1 MGRLPPSHID
11 DAAAVGR
18 RIREAREQAGLSLRA
33 ISFPGCSPSFLSRVE
48 GGDRVPGQPVIAEL
62 ARRLGVDPDRL
73 TGIPAGRAI
82 PAWRLSAM
90 EMAARLADAGAEA
103 EAQTVLA
110 DARELDDTHAIGRAL
125 ETLGHLALAERRD
138 DAAAELFEQ
147 ARSEDA
153 TITPRDRPALF
164 QALGRAYAGAGDLG
178 HAIAV
183 LASAFD
189 EARSEPA
196 DVPLMVR
203 FGSYLANAYTD
214 NGHFGEA
221 ERVLGDLLR
230 HEHQMTD
237 LLSLVRMDFA
247 LARTYAEEGRNAL
260 AERYSRR
267 LLARL
272 EQTEERET
280 LGRAHLLLAEILLDR
295 QEATTAERHLDEAQ
309 RLMGPTV
316 APPELALITVER
328 ARQALLQP
336 DLDQAEALARQAIGE
351 TDATE
356 PSIAGSAYTVL
367 ARVALE
373 RSQLDDARLLCN
385 SAIDLIRDTIAT
397 HHTKAAYQ
405 LLSQIEEQAGDLQ
418 AALEAARIAAGLA
431 TTVDPV

>member
-1 MGRLPPSHID
+1 
-11 DAAAVGR
+11 
-18 RIREAREQAGLSLRA
+18 
-33 ISFPGCSPSFLSRVE
+33 
-48 GGDRVPGQPVIAEL
+48 
-62 ARRLGVDPDRL
+62 
-73 TGIPAGRAI
+73 
-82 PAWRLSAM
+82 
-90 EMAARLADAGAEA
+90 
-103 EAQTVLA
+103 
-110 DARELDDTHAIGRAL
+110 
-125 ETLGHLALAERRD
+125 
-138 DAAAELFEQ
+138 
-147 ARSEDA
+147 
-153 TITPRDRPALF
+153 
-164 QALGRAYAGAGDLG
+164 
-178 HAIAV
+178 
-183 LASAFD
+183 
-189 EARSEPA
+189 
-196 DVPLMVR
+196 
-203 FGSYLANAYTD
+203 
-214 NGHFGEA
+214 
-221 ERVLGDLLR
+221 
-230 HEHQMTD
+230 
-237 LLSLVRMDFA
+237 MDFA

>member
-18 RIREAREQAGLSLRA
+18 RIREAREQAGMSLRA

-147 ARSEDA
+147 ALSEDA

-178 HAIAV
+178 HAIAG
-183 LASAFD
+183 LASAVD

>member
-18 RIREAREQAGLSLRA
+18 RIREAREQAGMSLRA

-147 ARSEDA
+147 ALSEDA